1 MGRGMKGIKLY
12 LHLPRERRWVTSPN
26 VSKQGRHHD
35 NGNVPIKLSLIKY
48 LVHKLLTIAMRF

>member
-1 MGRGMKGIKLY
+1 MGRGMRGIKLY
-12 LHLPRERRWVTSPN
+12 LHLPRERRWVTSAN

-35 NGNVPIKLSLIKY
+35 NGNISIKLSLIKY